1 MKILIIQ
8 KKFMGDVLV
17 TSTILPLLQKKYPE
31 AEISFLLEERYAQIL
46 IGNPYIHQVI
56 FFKDGLMDT
65 LSEIKA
71 QKFDLVIDLYSKLET
86 AAITFFSGAGTRIGF
101 LKKYTRFFYTHPV
114 KRDYRIKSKN
124 TTLGIEHRLLL
135 LEPLG
140 IPFQEAFPKVYLT
153 DEEIRNAHEVL
164 AKYGLSENDH
174 LIMISTFGSSEE
186 KTYPVEYMAELL
198 NYIAGYK
205 PDAKIL
211 CNYLPSQ
218 KKLFEDLLHLVS
230 AETKKSIVQQFDT
243 KDLREFAAVT
253 SLCRCLIGN
262 EGGATNVSKALNIPT
277 FTIFSPHIQLSDWAW
292 SSNPET
298 DQFLHVSNF
307 VESSHSYEDFKPLL
321 LKNDLE
327 QFLDKT
333 LR

>member
-1 MKILIIQ
+1 
-8 KKFMGDVLV
+8 MGDVLV
-17 TSTILPLLQKKYPE
+17 TSTILPLLQEKYPE

-56 FFKDGLMDT
+56 FFKDSLMDT

-101 LKKYTRFFYTHPV
+101 FKKYTRFFYTHPV

-140 IPFQEAFPKVYLT
+140 IPFQETFPKVYLT

-218 KKLFEDLLHLVS
+218 KKLFEELLHLVS

-298 DQFLHVSNF
+298 DRFLHISSF
-307 VESSHSYEDFKPLL
+307 VEGSDSYEDFKPSL

-333 LR
+333 LK

>member
-17 TSTILPLLQKKYPE
+17 TSTLLPLLKNKYPD
-31 AEISFLLEERYAQIL
+31 AEISFLLEEKYAQIL
-46 IGNPYIHQVI
+46 IGNPYIHQII
-56 FFKDGLMDT
+56 FFKDSLKDT
-65 LSEIKA
+65 LAEIKA

-86 AAITFFSGAGTRIGF
+86 ALITYFSGAGTRIGF
-101 LKKYTRFFYTHPV
+101 FKKYTKFFYNYPV
-114 KRDYRIKSKN
+114 KRENKVKSKN

-140 IPFQEAFPKVYLT
+140 IPFQETFPKVYLT
-153 DEEIRNAHEVL
+153 DEEIRNAHGVL

-174 LIMISTFGSSEE
+174 LVMISTFGSSEE
-186 KTYPVEYMAELL
+186 KTYPIEYMAELL
-198 NYIAGYK
+198 NDIAAQK

-218 KKLFEDLLHLVS
+218 KKLFEELLTLMS
-230 AETKKSIVQQFDT
+230 AETKEAIIQDFDT

-262 EGGATNVSKALNIPT
+262 EGGATNVSKALGIPT
-277 FTIFSPHIQLSDWAW
+277 FTIFSPHIRLSDWAW
-292 SSNPET
+292 SSRP
-298 DQFLHVSNF
+298 DVDRFLHVADF
-307 VESSHSYEDFKPLL
+307 VKDSTNYQDFKPSFI
-321 LKNDLE
+321 KSELE
-327 QFLDKT
+327 KFLDKT
-333 LR
+333 LV